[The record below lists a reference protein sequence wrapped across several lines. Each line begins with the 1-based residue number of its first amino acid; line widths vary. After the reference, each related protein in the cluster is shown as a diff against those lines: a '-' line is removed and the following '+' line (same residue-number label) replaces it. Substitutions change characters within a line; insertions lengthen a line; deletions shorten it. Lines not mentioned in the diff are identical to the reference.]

1 MFSWY
6 VGIQGNNQTYNTI
19 DNNNGAGI
27 PTDGSGPDGIFSSDF
42 NPIAGVFTDYGNGPY
57 STCTANGPPK
67 GAAVNIIPVCNS
79 YAPWAGSGFLGTPLV
94 TQDRENIVNFHFGI
108 PHHGDSGRD
117 DVQAL
122 FYNFGYH
129 QEFGGSIDQQGGL
142 GFLNSNL
149 AGWGGPNGYGSEFLP
164 PSDLPYNGEFGPY
177 SNLCG
182 YNAVL
187 FGPNAC
193 ATTGPSPL
201 RYADTTIFNPG
212 TTFGQSAA
220 GVGSTTYLRRARRNT
235 ARRGHLADEPRHHVE
250 RRFDHQVAISEEHR
264 FERVRAFAR
273 LHVLLRL
280 ADVVRQFRGP
290 IRDRLRLP

>member
-1 MFSWY
+1 MD
-6 VGIQGNNQTYNTI
+6 VGIQGNNQTYNTL
-19 DNNNGAGI
+19 DNDNGVSQ
-27 PTDGSGPDGIFSSDF
+27 PTDGSGPNGIFSSDF
-42 NPIAGVFTDYGNGPY
+42 NPIAGVFTDYGNRPY

-67 GAAVNIIPVCNS
+67 GASVNIIPVCNS
-79 YAPWAGSGFLGTPLV
+79 YAPWAGSGFLGLPLV
-94 TQDRENIVNFHFGI
+94 TQDRENVINLHFGI

-117 DVQAL
+117 DVEAL
-122 FYNFGYH
+122 FYNFAYH

-142 GFLNSNL
+142 EFLNNNL

-220 GVGSTTYLRRARRNT
+220 GVGSTTYFAPSQ
-235 ARRGHLADEPRHHVE
+235 AQHSPGEG
-250 RRFDHQVAISEEHR
+250 ISPTNLDTTWNDGSIVKLQYQKN
-264 FERVRAFAR
+264 FGSSAYCVRSATR
-273 LHVLLRL
+273 PTPL
-280 ADVVRQFRGP
+280 ADVVGQLRRP
-290 IRDRLRLP
+290 VRDRLRLS